1 MIYQVWGI
9 EKGEKPPQI
18 LLDSFRLASDA
29 EASDAADAQAEEWRR
44 EGATQVEVRIVPETT
59 TFGDKAKVAALFEKH
74 LELIEKEVAGPGW
87 TERQQSLVG
96 VLSEKIGRVVDGGIE
111 D

>member
-18 LLDSFRLASDA
+18 LLESFKLGTDA
-29 EASDAADAQAEEWRR
+29 EAKAAADADAEAWRER
-44 EGATQVEVRIVPETT
+44 GATEVKVVPVAEKPA
-59 TFGDKAKVAALFEKH
+59 GDKAKVAALFEKH
-74 LELIEKEVAGPGW
+74 LEQIEKEVAGPGW
-87 TERQQSLVG
+87 TDRQRFQVG
-96 VLSEKIGRVVDGGIE
+96 VLSEEIGRIVDGIE